1 VCIRTIMTAYS
12 LAILR
17 RTSGGRAN
25 HSVRDAVGRSGDGLD
40 GWLVRGAGAR
50 LVIGDFLSGSPQ
62 QRSQTIGQ
70 GQQGSHG
77 NARIAPIGNC
87 MCIGRGR
94 SKVGCR
100 PSHVPT
106 PSIGQDH
113 RYPVRTTAGRFGSDI
128 KPLTEKRMAP
138 LRDRDLSDQP
148 FDNSGSLR

>member
-1 VCIRTIMTAYS
+1 MAAYS

-17 RTSGGRAN
+17 RTSGGRAS
-25 HSVRDAVGRSGDGLD
+25 HSVHDAVEQSGGGLD

-50 LVIGDFLSGSPQ
+50 LVIGDFLSGNPQ

-77 NARIAPIGNC
+77 NARITPIGNGV
-87 MCIGRGR
+87 CIGRDWR
-94 SKVGCR
+94 EIGCR

-113 RYPVRTTAGRFGSDI
+113 RYPIRTTARHFGSDI
-128 KPLTEKRMAP
+128 KPLAEKRMSP
-138 LRDRDLSDQP
+138 LRDRDLSDQSIE
-148 FDNSGSLR
+148 NSGSLR